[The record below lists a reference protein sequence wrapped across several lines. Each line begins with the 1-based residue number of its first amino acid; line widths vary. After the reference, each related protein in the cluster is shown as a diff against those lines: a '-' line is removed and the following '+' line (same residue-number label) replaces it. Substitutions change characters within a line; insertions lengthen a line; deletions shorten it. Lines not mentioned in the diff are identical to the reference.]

1 MLKLVDN
8 PHLNCGDHLVVR
20 VRLPLWVQY
29 NFVDLQMKYKNYIL
43 VNKERSITND
53 EEYKFT
59 LRNPITNQNSTVYVK
74 YYLYHHVYFVGDTIK

>member
-1 MLKLVDN
+1 
-8 PHLNCGDHLVVR
+8 
-20 VRLPLWVQY
+20 
-29 NFVDLQMKYKNYIL
+29 MKYKNYIL

-59 LRNPITNQNSTVYVK
+59 LRNPITNQSSTIYVE

>member
-29 NFVDLQMKYKNYIL
+29 DKSN
-43 VNKERSITND
+43 
-53 EEYKFT
+53 
-59 LRNPITNQNSTVYVK
+59 
-74 YYLYHHVYFVGDTIK
+74 

>member
-1 MLKLVDN
+1 MGGIVMK
-8 PHLNCGDHLVVR
+8 R
-20 VRLPLWVQY
+20 S
-29 NFVDLQMKYKNYIL
+29 NFPD
-43 VNKERSITND
+43 TND